1 MADYTSINFG
11 KPNWNKDIN
20 DTFDKIFAGGPLMTV
35 AGLIALP

>member
-20 DTFDKIFAGGPLMTV
+20 DTFNKIFAGGGVHRLWM
-35 AGLIALP
+35 G